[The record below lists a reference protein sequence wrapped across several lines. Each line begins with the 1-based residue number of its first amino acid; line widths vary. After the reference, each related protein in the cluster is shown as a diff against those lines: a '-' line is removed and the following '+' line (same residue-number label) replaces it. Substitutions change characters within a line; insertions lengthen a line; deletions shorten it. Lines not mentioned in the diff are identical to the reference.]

1 MVIAGQLYSLSVL
14 KLSVRKDL
22 PRLAFL
28 YGFFFMFGGYGP
40 LMAAINGARYVD
52 ISNAIIG
59 VFGTFMMATCVYF
72 AVIAGRQIFKRY
84 RLSLSPESST

>member
-1 MVIAGQLYSLSVL
+1 M
-14 KLSVRKDL
+14 KLLPIRKDL
-22 PRLAFL
+22 PRLLGL
-28 YGFFFMFGGYGP
+28 YAFFFMFGGYGP
-40 LMAAINGARYVD
+40 LVSAISGGRYVD

-72 AVIAGRQIFKRY
+72 TVIAGRQIFKRY